1 MALALVH
8 TRARCGVR
16 APEVR
21 VEVFMAGGLPQ
32 VTIAGLAGTV
42 ARESRERIRA
52 ALQASQFELPSKRVT
67 INVAP
72 AELPKDGA
80 RFDLPMAV
88 GLLAAAGQI
97 PLEALR
103 EVELLGELSLSG
115 ALRGISG
122 ALPAAIA
129 AGEAGRALIVPEENA
144 TDAAYASRAKVFG
157 ARTLAQVVAH
167 LRGDRLLPPTRSPV
181 QGHTGISAEGI
192 DPEPALPLRDRD
204 GADLADV
211 IGQSLGKR
219 ALEVAAAGMHGLRF
233 TGPPGCGKTLLA
245 RCLPGLM
252 PPLTETE
259 ALELAVI
266 RSLAAPLRQA
276 GGWPTARPFR
286 APMHGASAVA
296 LVGGGGIPRPGEL
309 SLAHHGVLFLDEL
322 PEWSRSTLEALREPL
337 ESGDVQ
343 IARAAMQAAFP
354 ARPLLVTAMNPCPCG
369 WAGDPSGRC
378 DCPTDA
384 IARYQG
390 RVSGPL
396 LDRIDLH
403 VALARVP
410 AAALMAAGAPGLP
423 TDAEAS
429 PSIETSATVR
439 ARVVRARERQQA
451 RQGKPNAHLAP
462 AELEAVIAATAAARA
477 LLERAADRLILSA
490 RAVHRTLRVARTLA
504 DLAGDDAVETPHM
517 AEAIG
522 FRAMSIDS
530 NPSLQATLQ
539 ASTRTEHRAG
549 HGVVG
554 TH

>member
-52 ALQASQFELPSKRVT
+52 ALQASQFELPSKRITV
-67 INVAP
+67 NLAP

-97 PLEALR
+97 PLAALR

-115 ALRGISG
+115 ALRGISS

-129 AGEAGRALIVPEENA
+129 AGEAGRALFVPEENA
-144 TDAAYASRAKVFG
+144 ADAAYASQAKVFG

-167 LRGDRLLPPTRSPV
+167 LRGERVLPPTR
-181 QGHTGISAEGI
+181 
-192 DPEPALPLRDRD
+192 PERPAAAPIR
-204 GADLADV
+204 ADTDLGDV
-211 IGQSLGKR
+211 VGQALGKR

-233 TGPPGCGKTLLA
+233 SGPPGCGKTLLA

-252 PPLTETE
+252 PPLTEAE

-266 RSLAAPLRQA
+266 RSLAAPLRDA

-286 APMHGASAVA
+286 APVHGASAVA

-322 PEWSRSTLEALREPL
+322 PEWPRGSLEALREPL

-343 IARAAMQAAFP
+343 IARAAMQAVFP

-378 DCPTDA
+378 DCPADA
-384 IARYQG
+384 IARYQS

-410 AAALMAAGAPGLP
+410 ASTLVAPDQRDTATRTNAVAAN
-423 TDAEAS
+423 ES
-429 PSIETSATVR
+429 SATVR
-439 ARVVRARERQQA
+439 GRVVRARERQQA
-451 RQGKPNAHLAP
+451 RQGKPNAHLGP
-462 AELEAVIAATAAARA
+462 GELDAMVLSTAAARQ
-477 LLERAADRLILSA
+477 LLERAADRLAFSA
-490 RAVHRTLRVARTLA
+490 RAVHRTLRVARTVA
-504 DLAGDDAVETPHM
+504 DLAGESAVDATHM
-517 AEAIG
+517 AEAIS
-522 FRAMSIDS
+522 FRAMGVDATS
-530 NPSLQATLQ
+530 PLHATLQ
-539 ASTRTEHRAG
+539 ASTRREHSTA

>member
-97 PLEALR
+97 PLKALR

-144 TDAAYASRAKVFG
+144 ADAAYASQAKVFG

-167 LRGDRLLPPTRSPV
+167 LRGERLLAPVLSPV
-181 QGHTGISAEGI
+181 AEDAMTATTRGA
-192 DPEPALPLRDRD
+192 E

-211 IGQSLGKR
+211 IGQTLGKR

-252 PPLTETE
+252 PPLTEAE

-266 RSLAAPLRQA
+266 RSLAAPLREA

-322 PEWSRSTLEALREPL
+322 PEWSRSTLDALREPL

-343 IARAAMQAAFP
+343 IARAAMQAVFP

-369 WAGDPSGRC
+369 WAGDPAGRC

-384 IARYQG
+384 IARYQS

-410 AAALMAAGAPGLP
+410 ASALMAPSGPGLP
-423 TDAEAS
+423 HDAEAS
-429 PSIETSATVR
+429 RANESSATVR
-439 ARVVRARERQQA
+439 ARVLRARERQQA

-462 AELEAVIAATAAARA
+462 GELEAVIAATPAARA
-477 LLERAADRLILSA
+477 LLERAADRLTLSA

-539 ASTRTEHRAG
+539 ASTQTEHRAG

>member
-32 VTIAGLAGTV
+32 VSIAGLAGTV

-88 GLLAAAGQI
+88 GLLAAAGQV

-103 EVELLGELSLSG
+103 DVELLGELSLSG

-129 AGEAGRALIVPEENA
+129 AGAAGRTLIVPEENA
-144 TDAAYASRAKVFG
+144 SDAAHATAATVIG
-157 ARTLAQVVAH
+157 ARTLTQVVAH
-167 LRGDRLLPPTRSPV
+167 LRGERRLAAASPS
-181 QGHTGISAEGI
+181 GNNAPADNAAARREG
-192 DPEPALPLRDRD
+192 AS
-204 GADLADV
+204 DLADV
-211 IGQSLGKR
+211 VGQVMGKR

-233 TGPPGCGKTLLA
+233 IGPPGCGKTLLA

-252 PPLTETE
+252 PPLTASE

-266 RSLAAPLRQA
+266 RSLAAPLREA
-276 GGWPTARPFR
+276 GGWPTERPFR
-286 APMHGASAVA
+286 APVHGASPMA

-322 PEWSRSTLEALREPL
+322 PEWNRNTLEALREPL
-337 ESGDVQ
+337 ESGDVH
-343 IARAAMQAAFP
+343 IARATMQSVFP

-378 DCPTDA
+378 DCPSDA
-384 IARYQG
+384 IARYQS

-410 AAALMAAGAPGLP
+410 ASALVVTKDAAPDSAA
-423 TDAEAS
+423 
-429 PSIETSATVR
+429 VR
-439 ARVVRARERQQA
+439 ARVVVARERQQA
-451 RQGKPNAHLAP
+451 RQGRPNAHLSP
-462 AELEAVIAATAAARA
+462 AELEHVAAATPAARA
-477 LLERAADRLILSA
+477 LLERAADRLAFSA

-504 DLAGDDAVETPHM
+504 DLAGEDAVDVGHM

-522 FRAMSIDS
+522 FRATSIDS
-530 NPSLQATLQ
+530 TPPLQATLD
-539 ASTRTEHRAG
+539 ASTQAEHRAG

>member
-80 RFDLPMAV
+80 RFDLPMAI
-88 GLLAAAGQI
+88 GLLAAAGQV

-103 EVELLGELSLSG
+103 GVELLGELSLSG
-115 ALRGISG
+115 ALRGTAG

-129 AGEAGRALIVPEENA
+129 AGEAGRTLIVPEENA
-144 TDAAYASRAKVFG
+144 ADAAYARNTTVIG

-167 LRGDRLLPPTRSPV
+167 LRGERPL
-181 QGHTGISAEGI
+181 A
-192 DPEPALPLRDRD
+192 PAQAPDA
-204 GADLADV
+204 GPATEAAASADLADV
-211 IGQSLGKR
+211 VGQTLGKR
-219 ALEVAAAGMHGLRF
+219 ALEIAAAGMHALRF
-233 TGPPGCGKTLLA
+233 SGPPGCGKTLLA

-252 PPLTETE
+252 PPLTERE

-266 RSLAAPLRQA
+266 RSMAAPLRDA
-276 GGWPTARPFR
+276 GGWPTSRPFR

-322 PEWSRSTLEALREPL
+322 AEWPRATLEALREPL

-343 IARAAMQAAFP
+343 IARAAMQAVFP

-378 DCPTDA
+378 DCPADA
-384 IARYQG
+384 IGRYQS
-390 RVSGPL
+390 RLSGPL

-403 VALARVP
+403 VSLARVP
-410 AAALMAAGAPGLP
+410 AADLVAGRTPAHERARG
-423 TDAEAS
+423 AE
-429 PSIETSATVR
+429 PSAVVR
-439 ARVVRARERQQA
+439 ARVVSARERQQS
-451 RQGKPNAHLAP
+451 RQAKPNAHLA
-462 AELEAVIAATAAARA
+462 AGELDTVVAATPAARH
-477 LLERAADRLILSA
+477 LLESAADRFMFSA
-490 RAVHRTLRVARTLA
+490 RAVHRTLRVARTIA
-504 DLAGDDAVETPHM
+504 DLAGSIAVETTHM
-517 AEAIG
+517 AEALG
-522 FRAMSIDS
+522 YRTPGIDAS
-530 NPSLQATLQ
+530 PPRQATLEAPTQ
-539 ASTRTEHRAG
+539 AEHPAR

>member
-52 ALQASQFELPSKRVT
+52 ALQASQFELPSRRITV
-67 INVAP
+67 NFAP

-80 RFDLPMAV
+80 RFDLPMAI
-88 GLLAAAGQI
+88 GLLAAAGQV
-97 PLEALR
+97 PLDALQ

-129 AGEAGRALIVPEENA
+129 AAKAGRALILPEENA
-144 TDAAYASRAKVFG
+144 ADAGHARGATVLG

-167 LRGDRLLPPTRSPV
+167 LRGERLLRPTPSPLPGAAA
-181 QGHTGISAEGI
+181 GHAPDSQ
-192 DPEPALPLRDRD
+192 RYN

-211 IGQSLGKR
+211 VGQGLGKR
-219 ALEVAAAGMHGLRF
+219 ALEIAAAGMHGLRF

-245 RCLPGLM
+245 RCLPGLL
-252 PPLTETE
+252 PPLTEQE

-266 RSLAAPLRQA
+266 RSLAAPLRDA
-276 GGWPTARPFR
+276 GGWPTSRPFR
-286 APMHGASAVA
+286 APLHGASAVA

-322 PEWSRSTLEALREPL
+322 PEWHRNTLDALREPL
-337 ESGDVQ
+337 ESGDVHV
-343 IARAAMQAAFP
+343 ARAAMHAVFP

-378 DCPTDA
+378 DCPADA
-384 IARYQG
+384 IARYQA

-403 VALARVP
+403 VTLARIP
-410 AAALMAAGAPGLP
+410 ATALMATTATTSGP
-423 TDAEAS
+423 DARE
-429 PSIETSATVR
+429 PSATVR
-439 ARVVRARERQQA
+439 SRVVAAHERQQQ

-462 AELEAVIAATAAARA
+462 CELDALVAATPAARQ
-477 LLERAADRLILSA
+477 LLERAADRLALSA
-490 RAVHRTLRVARTLA
+490 RAVHRTLRVARTVA
-504 DLAGDDAVETPHM
+504 DLGAHEAVDLPHM

-522 FRAMSIDS
+522 FRSTGIDAD
-530 NPSLQATLQ
+530 PPLQATLQ
-539 ASTRTEHRAG
+539 ASTRSEHTTG

-554 TH
+554 AH

>member
-103 EVELLGELSLSG
+103 EIELLGELSLSG
-115 ALRGISG
+115 ALRGVSG

-144 TDAAYASRAKVFG
+144 ADAAYAGRATVIG

-167 LRGDRLLPPTRSPV
+167 LRGERVLPRVP
-181 QGHTGISAEGI
+181 A
-192 DPEPALPLRDRD
+192 PEHATAAIHDAD

-211 IGQSLGKR
+211 IGQALGKR

-266 RSLAAPLRQA
+266 RSLAAPLREA

-322 PEWSRSTLEALREPL
+322 PEWSRNTLEALREPL

-343 IARAAMQAAFP
+343 IARAAMQAVFP

-378 DCPTDA
+378 NCPSDT
-384 IARYQG
+384 IARYQS

-403 VALARVP
+403 VALPRVP
-410 AAALMAAGAPGLP
+410 ASALMAASGPGLP
-423 TDAEAS
+423 NDAEAS
-429 PSIETSATVR
+429 RANESSATVR
-439 ARVVRARERQQA
+439 ARVLRARERQLS
-451 RQGKPNAHLAP
+451 RQGKPNAHLSP
-462 AELEAVIAATAAARA
+462 GELEALVAATPAARA
-477 LLERAADRLILSA
+477 LLERAADRLTLSA

-539 ASTRTEHRAG
+539 ASTQTEHQAG

>member
-103 EVELLGELSLSG
+103 EIELLGELSLSG

-144 TDAAYASRAKVFG
+144 TDAAYASQAKVFG

-167 LRGDRLLPPTRSPV
+167 LRGERMLAPVPSPV
-181 QGHTGISAEGI
+181 PEEATTRGAE
-192 DPEPALPLRDRD
+192 

-211 IGQSLGKR
+211 IGQTLGKR

-266 RSLAAPLRQA
+266 RSLAAPLREA

-343 IARAAMQAAFP
+343 IARAAMQAVFP

-384 IARYQG
+384 IARYQS

-403 VALARVP
+403 VALGRVP
-410 AAALMAAGAPGLP
+410 AAALMAAGAPGP
-423 TDAEAS
+423 STTVEAS
-429 PSIETSATVR
+429 PANETSATVR
-439 ARVVRARERQQA
+439 ARVVRARQRQQA

-462 AELEAVIAATAAARA
+462 GELEALIAATPAARA
-477 LLERAADRLILSA
+477 LLERAADRLTLSA

-504 DLAGDDAVETPHM
+504 DLTGDDAVETPHM

-539 ASTRTEHRAG
+539 ASTQTEHRAG

>member
-32 VTIAGLAGTV
+32 VSIAGLAGTV

-129 AGEAGRALIVPEENA
+129 AGEAGRMLIVPEENA
-144 TDAAYASRAKVFG
+144 TDAAYAGKATVIG

-167 LRGDRLLPPTRSPV
+167 LRGERVLPRVPAPDHAAAATTRD
-181 QGHTGISAEGI
+181 AE
-192 DPEPALPLRDRD
+192 

-211 IGQSLGKR
+211 VGQALGKR
-219 ALEVAAAGMHGLRF
+219 ALEVAAAGMHGLRVI
-233 TGPPGCGKTLLA
+233 GPPGCGKTLLA

-252 PPLTETE
+252 PPLAAAE
-259 ALELAVI
+259 ALEVAVI
-266 RSLAAPLRQA
+266 RSLAAPLREA

-286 APMHGASAVA
+286 APVHGASAVA

-322 PEWSRSTLEALREPL
+322 PEWSRNTLEALREPL
-337 ESGDVQ
+337 ESGDVH
-343 IARAAMQAAFP
+343 IARAAMQAVFP

-378 DCPTDA
+378 DCPADA
-384 IARYQG
+384 IARYQS

-410 AAALMAAGAPGLP
+410 ASALMAASGPGRP
-423 TDAEAS
+423 NDAEAS
-429 PSIETSATVR
+429 RANESSATVR
-439 ARVVRARERQQA
+439 ARVLRARERQQA

-462 AELEAVIAATAAARA
+462 GELEAVIAATPAARA
-477 LLERAADRLILSA
+477 LLERAADRLALSA

-504 DLAGDDAVETPHM
+504 DLASEDTVDTPQM

-522 FRAMSIDS
+522 FRTMSIDS
-530 NPSLQATLQ
+530 CPSLQATLQ
-539 ASTRTEHRAG
+539 ASTQAEHPAR

>member
-129 AGEAGRALIVPEENA
+129 AGDAGRALIVPVENA
-144 TDAAYASRAKVFG
+144 TDAAYASQAKVFG

-167 LRGDRLLPPTRSPV
+167 LRGERLLAPVLSPV
-181 QGHTGISAEGI
+181 AEDATAATTRGA
-192 DPEPALPLRDRD
+192 E

-211 IGQSLGKR
+211 IGQTLGKR

-252 PPLTETE
+252 PPLTEAE

-266 RSLAAPLRQA
+266 RSLAAPLREA

-322 PEWSRSTLEALREPL
+322 PEWSRSTLDALREPL

-343 IARAAMQAAFP
+343 IARAAMQAVFP

-369 WAGDPSGRC
+369 WAGDASGRC

-384 IARYQG
+384 IARYQS

-410 AAALMAAGAPGLP
+410 ASALMATSGLGLP
-423 TDAEAS
+423 NDAEAS
-429 PSIETSATVR
+429 RANESSATVR
-439 ARVVRARERQQA
+439 ARVLRARERQQA

-462 AELEAVIAATAAARA
+462 GELEAVIAATPAARA
-477 LLERAADRLILSA
+477 LLERAADRLTLSA

-504 DLAGDDAVETPHM
+504 DLAGDDAVDTPHM

-539 ASTRTEHRAG
+539 ASTQTEHRAG

>member
-122 ALPAAIA
+122 ALPSAIA

-144 TDAAYASRAKVFG
+144 TDTAYASRAKVFG

-167 LRGDRLLPPTRSPV
+167 LRGDRLLAPVLSPV
-181 QGHTGISAEGI
+181 TEDAMTATTRGAE
-192 DPEPALPLRDRD
+192 

-211 IGQSLGKR
+211 IGQALGKR

-252 PPLTETE
+252 PPLTEAE

-266 RSLAAPLRQA
+266 RSLAAPLREA

-309 SLAHHGVLFLDEL
+309 SLAHHG
-322 PEWSRSTLEALREPL
+322 
-337 ESGDVQ
+337 
-343 IARAAMQAAFP
+343 
-354 ARPLLVTAMNPCPCG
+354 
-369 WAGDPSGRC
+369 
-378 DCPTDA
+378 
-384 IARYQG
+384 
-390 RVSGPL
+390 
-396 LDRIDLH
+396 
-403 VALARVP
+403 
-410 AAALMAAGAPGLP
+410 
-423 TDAEAS
+423 
-429 PSIETSATVR
+429 
-439 ARVVRARERQQA
+439 
-451 RQGKPNAHLAP
+451 
-462 AELEAVIAATAAARA
+462 
-477 LLERAADRLILSA
+477 
-490 RAVHRTLRVARTLA
+490 
-504 DLAGDDAVETPHM
+504 
-517 AEAIG
+517 
-522 FRAMSIDS
+522 
-530 NPSLQATLQ
+530 
-539 ASTRTEHRAG
+539 
-549 HGVVG
+549 
-554 TH
+554 

>member
-1 MALALVH
+1 MSLALVH

-52 ALQASQFELPSKRVT
+52 ALQASRFELPSKRVT
-67 INVAP
+67 VNLAP

-80 RFDLPMAV
+80 RFDLPMAI
-88 GLLAAAGQI
+88 GLLAAAGRI

-103 EVELLGELSLSG
+103 DVELLGELSLSG

-122 ALPAAIA
+122 ALPAAMA
-129 AGEAGRALIVPEENA
+129 AGEAGRILIVPEENA
-144 TDAAYASRAKVFG
+144 ADAAYARKATVIG

-167 LRGDRLLPPTRSPV
+167 LCGERRLPATPTP
-181 QGHTGISAEGI
+181 QHLGIADIAG
-192 DPEPALPLRDRD
+192 
-204 GADLADV
+204 GAPGTDLADV
-211 IGQSLGKR
+211 VGQAQAKR
-219 ALEVAAAGMHGLRF
+219 ALEIAAAGMHGLRF
-233 TGPPGCGKTLLA
+233 SGPPGCGKTLLA

-252 PPLTETE
+252 PPLTENE
-259 ALELAVI
+259 ALELAVV
-266 RSLAAPLRQA
+266 RSLAAPLRDA
-276 GGWPTARPFR
+276 GGWPTSRPFR
-286 APMHGASAVA
+286 APVHGASAVA

-337 ESGDVQ
+337 ETGDVQ
-343 IARAAMQAAFP
+343 IARAAMQVVFP

-378 DCPTDA
+378 DCPSDA
-384 IARYQG
+384 IARYQS

-410 AAALMAAGAPGLP
+410 AAALMG
-423 TDAEAS
+423 AS
-429 PSIETSATVR
+429 PAAESSAAVR
-439 ARVVRARERQQA
+439 ARVVDACERQLA
-451 RQGKPNAHLAP
+451 RQGKPNAHLTP
-462 AELEAVIAATAAARA
+462 GELDHCIAATPAARL
-477 LLERAADRLILSA
+477 LLERAADRLALSA
-490 RAVHRTLRVARTLA
+490 RAVHRVLRVARTLA
-504 DLAGDDAVETPHM
+504 DLGSELTVDTSQM

-522 FRAMSIDS
+522 FRAMSIDA
-530 NPSLQATLQ
+530 NAPLQATLQ
-539 ASTRTEHRAG
+539 ASTHTEHRAA

>member
-52 ALQASQFELPSKRVT
+52 ALQASQFELPSKRITV
-67 INVAP
+67 NLAP

-97 PLEALR
+97 PLAALR

-129 AGEAGRALIVPEENA
+129 AGEAGRVLIVPEENA
-144 TDAAYASRAKVFG
+144 ADAAYASQAKVFG

-167 LRGDRLLPPTRSPV
+167 LRGERVLPPTPRPPPV
-181 QGHTGISAEGI
+181 DA
-192 DPEPALPLRDRD
+192 PPRA
-204 GADLADV
+204 GADLAEV
-211 IGQSLGKR
+211 VGQARGKR

-233 TGPPGCGKTLLA
+233 SGPPGCGKTLLA

-252 PPLTETE
+252 PPLTEAE

-266 RSLAAPLRQA
+266 RSLAAPLREA
-276 GGWPTARPFR
+276 GGWPSDRPFR

-322 PEWSRSTLEALREPL
+322 PEWPRATLEALREPL

-343 IARAAMQAAFP
+343 IARAAMQAVFP

-369 WAGDPSGRC
+369 WAGDASGRC
-378 DCPTDA
+378 DCPSDA
-384 IARYQG
+384 IARYQS

-410 AAALMAAGAPGLP
+410 ASTLMALHDRALASGV
-423 TDAEAS
+423 EAAVVNES
-429 PSIETSATVR
+429 SAAVR
-439 ARVVRARERQQA
+439 SRVMSARERQQA
-451 RQGKPNAHLAP
+451 RQGKPNAHLGP
-462 AELEAVIAATAAARA
+462 GELEAVIAATTAARH
-477 LLERAADRLILSA
+477 LLERAADGLAFSA

-504 DLAGDDAVETPHM
+504 DLAGDAAVDTPHM

-522 FRAMSIDS
+522 FRGIGIDADP
-530 NPSLQATLQ
+530 PSQATLR

>member
-1 MALALVH
+1 MSLALVH

-21 VEVFMAGGLPQ
+21 VEVFMTGGLPQ

-67 INVAP
+67 VNVAP
-72 AELPKDGA
+72 AELPKEGA

-97 PLEALR
+97 PNEALR
-103 EVELLGELSLSG
+103 DVELLGELSLSG

-129 AGEAGRALIVPEENA
+129 AGEAGRTLIVPDENA
-144 TDAAYASRAKVFG
+144 ADAAYARGTVVIG

-167 LRGDRLLPPTRSPV
+167 LRGERALAPTRSPAH
-181 QGHTGISAEGI
+181 GGLSPDADSTRAEASDDAAVRGG
-192 DPEPALPLRDRD
+192 DY
-204 GADLADV
+204 ADLANV
-211 IGQSLGKR
+211 VGQALGKR

-252 PPLTETE
+252 PPLTDPE

-266 RSLAAPLRQA
+266 RSLAAPLREA
-276 GGWPTARPFR
+276 GGWPTSRPFR
-286 APMHGASAVA
+286 APLHGASAVA

-322 PEWSRSTLEALREPL
+322 PEWSRGTLEALREPL

-343 IARAAMQAAFP
+343 IARAAMQATFP

-378 DCPTDA
+378 DCPSDA
-384 IARYQG
+384 IARYQS

-410 AAALMAAGAPGLP
+410 AVALMKATSGASESSAA
-423 TDAEAS
+423 
-429 PSIETSATVR
+429 VR
-439 ARVVRARERQQA
+439 ARVVAARDRQQS

-462 AELEAVIAATAAARA
+462 GELDQVIAATPAARL
-477 LLERAADRLILSA
+477 LLERAAERLMLSA
-490 RAVHRTLRVARTLA
+490 RAVHRVLRVARTLA
-504 DLAGDDAVETPHM
+504 DLGGEATVDTPPM

-522 FRAMSIDS
+522 FRAPAYDARGPVDGS
-530 NPSLQATLQ
+530 PTAARATLQ
-539 ASTRTEHRAG
+539 APRPEEPTSA
-549 HGVVG
+549 HGVAG

>member
-1 MALALVH
+1 MSLALVH

-32 VTIAGLAGTV
+32 ITIAGLAGAV
-42 ARESRERIRA
+42 AKESRERIRA

-67 INVAP
+67 VNVAP

-97 PLEALR
+97 PLDALC

-129 AGEAGRALIVPEENA
+129 AAAAGRTLIVPDENA
-144 TDAAYASRAKVFG
+144 GDAAHARGATVIG

-167 LRGDRLLPPTRSPV
+167 LRGERLLP
-181 QGHTGISAEGI
+181 A
-192 DPEPALPLRDRD
+192 ALPEAAASDDHD
-204 GADLADV
+204 GGPDLASV
-211 IGQSLGKR
+211 VAQMLGKR
-219 ALEVAAAGMHGLRF
+219 ALEIAAAGAHGLRF
-233 TGPPGCGKTLLA
+233 IGPPGCGKTLLA
-245 RCLPGLM
+245 RCLPGLL
-252 PPLTETE
+252 PPLSEDE

-266 RSLAAPLRQA
+266 RSLAAPLREA
-276 GGWPTARPFR
+276 GGFPRTRPFR
-286 APMHGASAVA
+286 APVHGASAAA

-309 SLAHHGVLFLDEL
+309 SLSHHGILFLDEL
-322 PEWSRSTLEALREPL
+322 PEWDRRSLEALREPL
-337 ESGDVQ
+337 ESGSVQ
-343 IARAAMQAAFP
+343 IARAAMQAEFP

-384 IARYQG
+384 IARYQA

-403 VALARVP
+403 VALPRVP
-410 AAALMAAGAPGLP
+410 SAELLRANAGS
-423 TDAEAS
+423 TDAAES
-429 PSIETSATVR
+429 SAQVR
-439 ARVVRARERQQA
+439 ARVVAARERQLA
-451 RQGKPNAHLAP
+451 RQGRPNAHFDAQALQ
-462 AELEAVIAATAAARA
+462 AVVAMTPGARA
-477 LLERAADRLILSA
+477 LLERAAERLALSA
-490 RAVHRTLRVARTLA
+490 RAVHRVLRVARTIA
-504 DLAGDDAVETPHM
+504 DLAGLREVDAPQV
-517 AEAIG
+517 AEAVG
-522 FRAMSIDS
+522 FRGPTLDTGRGPTAAM
-530 NPSLQATLQ
+530 NAHAAT
-539 ASTRTEHRAG
+539 STHNVSKTAAGVILGSSHRVEPAAL
-549 HGVVG
+549 HGVAG
-554 TH
+554 SY

>member
-1 MALALVH
+1 MGLALVH

-80 RFDLPMAV
+80 RFDLPMAI
-88 GLLAAAGQI
+88 GLLAAAGQV
-97 PLEALR
+97 PLDALR
-103 EVELLGELSLSG
+103 GVELLGELSLSG
-115 ALRGISG
+115 ALRATAG

-129 AGEAGRALIVPEENA
+129 AGEAGRTLIVPEENA
-144 TDAAYASRAKVFG
+144 GDAAHASRTTVIG

-167 LRGDRLLPPTRSPV
+167 LRGDRLLAPTRPPARHDAVASEAS
-181 QGHTGISAEGI
+181 TG
-192 DPEPALPLRDRD
+192 D
-204 GADLADV
+204 ADLADV
-211 IGQSLGKR
+211 VGQALGRR
-219 ALEVAAAGMHGLRF
+219 ALEIAAAGMHGLRF

-252 PPLTETE
+252 PPLTEAE

-266 RSLAAPLRQA
+266 RSLAAPLREA

-286 APMHGASAVA
+286 APIHGASAVA
-296 LVGGGGIPRPGEL
+296 LTGGGGIPRPGEL

-322 PEWSRSTLEALREPL
+322 PEWPRATLEALREPL
-337 ESGDVQ
+337 ECGEVQ
-343 IARAAMQAAFP
+343 IARAAMQSVFP

-369 WAGDPSGRC
+369 WAGDASGRC
-378 DCPTDA
+378 DCPLDA
-384 IARYQG
+384 VARYQS
-390 RVSGPL
+390 RASGPL

-403 VALARVP
+403 VTLARVP
-410 AAALMAAGAPGLP
+410 ASALMGPSGEEGSAA
-423 TDAEAS
+423 
-429 PSIETSATVR
+429 VR
-439 ARVVRARERQQA
+439 ERVTRARERQQA
-451 RQGKPNAHLAP
+451 RQGRPNAHLA
-462 AELEAVIAATAAARA
+462 AGGIDAVAAASQGARQ
-477 LLERAADRLILSA
+477 LLERAADRLALSA
-490 RAVHRTLRVARTLA
+490 RAVHRTLRVARTIA
-504 DLAGDDAVETPHM
+504 DLAGESAVEAPHM
-517 AEAIG
+517 AEAIA
-522 FRAMSIDS
+522 FRSQGIDS
-530 NPSLQATLQ
+530 DPSHQATLE
-539 ASTRTEHRAG
+539 ASTRTGYRAG
-549 HGVVG
+549 NGVVG